1 MAFNILDLLKSQLG
15 GQIAGQLGKQF
26 GESEASTKAG
36 VDALIPTILGGLLK
50 QVSSPGGPEKLD
62 KTIKEGGYDGG
73 LLDGLSGMLT
83 GGGADKLGGKGGD
96 LVSSL
101 FGDKAAMLLPILS
114 KLTGL
119 KLDSVQSMLA
129 MLLPLVMSFLGKQ
142 QKAMGLDASGLA
154 NMLISQKDSIS
165 AALPPGV
172 SDAMGIA
179 NLSTPA
185 PAASRPAPVASKPSG
200 SGSGIMPKALIA
212 LAIVAAVGY
221 GCYLYIFAG
230 ILPSGPAGNSVVP
243 PPPQGTIQSSYGGMQ
258 PNGQPMQPVEP
269 AASEAPATE
278 APAQSPEASDSSG
291 SLTLPGLGS
300 LSNLS
305 GMPDLEGIFG
315 SVGKTFEKIT
325 DVESAKA
332 ALPELESANN
342 KLQGL
347 SSGFAAMPEAIRTKI
362 AEVIQGTLPDL
373 QGTIDKVLAIP
384 GVSEILKPIVDQIME
399 KVAALKG

>member
-26 GESEASTKAG
+26 GESETTAKAG

-83 GGGADKLGGKGGD
+83 GGGADKLSGKGGD

-101 FGDKAAMLLPILS
+101 FGDKAAMLMPILS

-129 MLLPLVMSFLGKQ
+129 MLAPLVMSFLGKQ
-142 QKAMGLDASGLA
+142 QKAMGLDANGLA

-179 NLSTPA
+179 GLGTPA
-185 PAASRPAPVASKPSG
+185 PAASRPAPVASAPSSSG
-200 SGSGIMPKALIA
+200 SGVLPKALIV
-212 LAIVAAVGY
+212 LAILAAVGY

-230 ILPSGPAGNSVVP
+230 ILPSGPAGNSVVAP
-243 PPPQGTIQSSYGGMQ
+243 PPEGSSQGSYGGML
-258 PNGQPMQPVEP
+258 PNGQPIQPAEP
-269 AASEAPATE
+269 AAAETPDA
-278 APAQSPEASDSSG
+278 SPESGNSSSG
-291 SLTLPGLGS
+291 LAMPDLSSLSGLG
-300 LSNLS
+300 

-315 SVGKTFEKIT
+315 SVGETFEKIT

-332 ALPELESANN
+332 ALPELESANQ

-347 SSGFAAMPEAIRTKI
+347 SSGFAALPESVRTKI
-362 AEVIQGTLPDL
+362 TELVNGTLPDL

-384 GVSEILKPIVDQIME
+384 GVGEILKPIVDQMME

>member
-26 GESEASTKAG
+26 GESETSTKAG

-83 GGGADKLGGKGGD
+83 GGGADKLSGKGGD

-154 NMLISQKDSIS
+154 SMLISQKDSIS

-185 PAASRPAPVASKPSG
+185 ASRPAPVASKSSG

-230 ILPSGPAGNSVVP
+230 ILPSGPAGNSVVAP
-243 PPPQGTIQSSYGGMQ
+243 PPEGSSQGSYGGMQ
-258 PNGQPMQPVEP
+258 PNGQPIQPAEP

-278 APAQSPEASDSSG
+278 APAESPEASDSSG

-300 LSNLS
+300 LSSLG

-347 SSGFAAMPEAIRTKI
+347 SSGFAAMPEAMRTKI

-384 GVSEILKPIVDQIME
+384 GVSEILKPIVDQMME

>member
-26 GESEASTKAG
+26 GESETTAKAG
-36 VDALIPTILGGLLK
+36 FDALIPTILGGLLK

-62 KTIKEGGYDGG
+62 KTIKEGGYDGS
-73 LLDGLSGMLT
+73 LLDGLSGMLA
-83 GGGADKLGGKGGD
+83 GGGADKLGSKGGG

-101 FGDKAAMLLPILS
+101 FGDKAAILLPILS

-142 QKAMGLDASGLA
+142 QKSMGLDASGLA

-179 NLSTPA
+179 KITTPA
-185 PAASRPAPVASKPSG
+185 PAASRPAPVASTPSG
-200 SGSGIMPKALIA
+200 SGGGMLPKALIA
-212 LAIVAAVGY
+212 LAILAAVGY
-221 GCYLYIFAG
+221 GCYRYISAG
-230 ILPSGPAGNSVVP
+230 IRPSGPAGNSIVAP
-243 PPPQGTIQSSYGGMQ
+243 PPEGSSQGSYGDMQ
-258 PNGQPMQPVEP
+258 PNGLPMQSAEP
-269 AASEAPATE
+269 AAAETPA
-278 APAQSPEASDSSG
+278 ASPESSDSS
-291 SLTLPGLGS
+291 SAAALPDLSS
-300 LSNLS
+300 LSSLG

-315 SVGKTFEKIT
+315 SVGETFAKIT

-332 ALPELESANN
+332 ALPELESANE

-347 SSGFAAMPEAIRTKI
+347 SSGFAAMPEAVRTKI
-362 AEVIQGTLPDL
+362 TELVNGTLPDL
-373 QGTIDKVLAIP
+373 QGTIDTVLAIP
-384 GVSEILKPIVDQIME
+384 GVGEILKPIVDQMME